1 MNSKYET
8 HVLQK
13 LDLIKDWRQSGKTER
28 QVAELLG
35 IHYCTLQNYKRNG
48 ENIDLIRALQ
58 ASKEKL
64 VYNLKKSLYEEALGY
79 NYEETEKLIEK
90 VPFLKNRSK
99 KIIEDGDIMYK
110 EKQKIRKVTKKA
122 RSVPSLLMFALCNL
136 APDQFKRQD
145 SEVEEKIEEIT
156 NDIRELKDKYSDE
169 LIKKAFDVMYPNV
182 SEKIKEMEDKI
193 DAE

>member
-1 MNSKYET
+1 MARSKYET
-8 HVLQK
+8 HVLPK

-28 QVAELLG
+28 QIAELLN
-35 IHYCTLQNYKRNG
+35 IHYSSVQKYKDMYNDFK
-48 ENIDLIRALQ
+48 IALQ

-145 SEVEEKIEEIT
+145 REVEEQIEEIT
-156 NDIRELKDKYSDE
+156 NDIRELKDKYSDD